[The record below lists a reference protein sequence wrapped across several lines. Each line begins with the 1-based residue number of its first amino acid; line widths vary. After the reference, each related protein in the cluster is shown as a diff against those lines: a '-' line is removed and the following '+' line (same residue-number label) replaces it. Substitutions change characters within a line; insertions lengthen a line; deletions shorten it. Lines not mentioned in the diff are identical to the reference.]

1 MTTGLAFDVRSTN
14 PYSRTKQQEIPP
26 HRIRRPMSAPT
37 PPHLAI
43 VTAYFDFNASPW
55 MAPNTH
61 YCVAQWRAAGA
72 YVVLVDV
79 ACTSQETGY
88 TFAPQDGPTVR
99 ADATDPSAL
108 VADVVVGC
116 RVSDVMWYKEAALN
130 IALAHVPS
138 ECALVGWF
146 DNDVVFSPTAD
157 AVHASD
163 KHWWVD
169 ALTRTFAQ
177 NPFVHFVQP
186 FGELALTTEH
196 VRDALLGVRRTASTH
211 NTDGLTEAPSTTDAD
226 AATVPSQE
234 CPGKEEATTATTTDT
249 ATSTDHPPP
258 PSPTSP
264 PIDLATAVTKCRTLA
279 RVRKSVMASGGQRHP
294 TTGSVRGVTGTAWV
308 ARRSLITK
316 LRFFE
321 HAVVGG
327 GDDLQLN
334 LWLGATNRR
343 TLPAVQNPQQHWYF
357 GEGRDPQQAG
367 LRRALQRYRKRLRAL
382 VPPPAK
388 CAYLP
393 CTLVHLYHGEL
404 ATKQTA
410 VERYGHLLHRGFRA
424 SVHLRPHPQ
433 HPELL
438 AWADD
443 FRDASLQ
450 KDLVQSL
457 ERSQSVR
464 EQTLLKLAKLQRC
477 LREAHQNVRGVLQLQ
492 AGTAAREQG
501 ACQELAGA
509 MRACL
514 AAFDGVG
521 G

>member
-1 MTTGLAFDVRSTN
+1 
-14 PYSRTKQQEIPP
+14 
-26 HRIRRPMSAPT
+26 
-37 PPHLAI
+37 
-43 VTAYFDFNASPW
+43 
-55 MAPNTH
+55 
-61 YCVAQWRAAGA
+61 
-72 YVVLVDV
+72 
-79 ACTSQETGY
+79 
-88 TFAPQDGPTVR
+88 
-99 ADATDPSAL
+99 
-108 VADVVVGC
+108 
-116 RVSDVMWYKEAALN
+116 
-130 IALAHVPS
+130 
-138 ECALVGWF
+138 
-146 DNDVVFSPTAD
+146 
-157 AVHASD
+157 
-163 KHWWVD
+163 
-169 ALTRTFAQ
+169 
-177 NPFVHFVQP
+177 
-186 FGELALTTEH
+186 
-196 VRDALLGVRRTASTH
+196 
-211 NTDGLTEAPSTTDAD
+211 
-226 AATVPSQE
+226 
-234 CPGKEEATTATTTDT
+234 
-249 ATSTDHPPP
+249 
-258 PSPTSP
+258 
-264 PIDLATAVTKCRTLA
+264 
-279 RVRKSVMASGGQRHP
+279 MASGGQRHA

-334 LWLGATNRR
+334 LWLGATDRR
-343 TLPAVQNPQQHWYF
+343 SLPAIQNPQQHWYF

-492 AGTAAREQG
+492 AGTGAREQG

-521 G
+521 GVVKKV

>member
-1 MTTGLAFDVRSTN
+1 MLHDAEKDASPALALLTTF
-14 PYSRTKQQEIPP
+14 Y
-26 HRIRRPMSAPT
+26 
-37 PPHLAI
+37 
-43 VTAYFDFNASPW
+43 DFNQSPW
-55 MAPNTH
+55 SVANTR
-61 YCVAQWRAAGA
+61 YCLRHWREAGA
-72 YVVLVDV
+72 YVILVEV
-79 ACTSQETGY
+79 ALEGATPY
-88 TFAPQDGPTVR
+88 AFAPTDGATTM
-99 ADATDPSAL
+99 ADTSASDAL

-116 RVSDVMWYKEAALN
+116 RVRDVMWYKEAALN
-130 IALAHVPS
+130 LALAHVPPT
-138 ECALVGWF
+138 CALVGWF
-146 DNDVVFSPTAD
+146 DNDVVVAPPPRTREPD
-157 AVHASD
+157 AAPLAS
-163 KHWWVD
+163 WWVD
-169 ALTRTFAQ
+169 TLQQTFAQ
-177 NPFVHFVQP
+177 NPLVTFVQP
-186 FGELALTTEH
+186 FGTLALTTER
-196 VRDALLGVRRTASTH
+196 VRDALLGVRTASEAEGE
-211 NTDGLTEAPSTTDAD
+211 TDTEEAAPTPDTETEAPPAPATPDA
-226 AATVPSQE
+226 
-234 CPGKEEATTATTTDT
+234 
-249 ATSTDHPPP
+249 PPP
-258 PSPTSP
+258 DAPPTDDAP
-264 PIDLATAVTKCRTLA
+264 PPDAPPPDAPPPDAPPTDLATAVARCQTLA
-279 RVRKSVMASGGQRHP
+279 RVRKSVMASGGQRHA

-334 LWLGATNRR
+334 LWLGATDRR
-343 TLPAVQNPQQHWYF
+343 SLPAIQNPQQHWYF

-433 HPELL
+433 YPELL

-492 AGTAAREQG
+492 AGTGAREQG

-521 G
+521 KP

>member
-1 MTTGLAFDVRSTN
+1 MSSAAAAAPPPPPPTLAVLTT
-14 PYSRTKQQEIPP
+14 
-26 HRIRRPMSAPT
+26 
-37 PPHLAI
+37 
-43 VTAYFDFNASPW
+43 YFDFNQSPW
-55 MAPNTH
+55 MASNTA
-61 YCVAQWRAAGA
+61 YCVRQWREAGA
-72 YVVLVDV
+72 YVILVELALDD
-79 ACTSQETGY
+79 AAAPY
-88 TFAPQDGPTVR
+88 AFAPADGPTTTSSK
-99 ADATDPSAL
+99 ATATGTTPPSL

-116 RVSDVMWYKEAALN
+116 RVRDVMWYKEAALN
-130 IALAHVPS
+130 LALAHVPS
-138 ECALVGWF
+138 TCTLVGWF
-146 DNDVVFSPTAD
+146 DNDVAFVPPTPSAP
-157 AVHASD
+157 AA
-163 KHWWVD
+163 WWVD
-169 ALTRTFAQ
+169 ALEQTFAQ
-177 NPFVHFVQP
+177 HPTVSFLQP
-186 FGELALTTEH
+186 YGELALTTER
-196 VRDALLGVRRTASTH
+196 VRNAVLGVRAEGTVDAADAEGTGGTGDTESDATDAAPPASASPDVDPTAVSPT
-211 NTDGLTEAPSTTDAD
+211 TVSSPTTIAVSPTTDLAS
-226 AATVPSQE
+226 AVAT
-234 CPGKEEATTATTTDT
+234 
-249 ATSTDHPPP
+249 
-258 PSPTSP
+258 
-264 PIDLATAVTKCRTLA
+264 CRTLA
-279 RVRKSVMASGGQRHP
+279 RVRKSVMASGGQRHA

-334 LWLGATNRR
+334 LWLGATDRR
-343 TLPAVQNPQQHWYF
+343 SLPAVQNPQQHWYF

-382 VPPPAK
+382 VVPPPAK

-492 AGTAAREQG
+492 AGTGAREQG

-521 G
+521 

>member
-1 MTTGLAFDVRSTN
+1 MPQDTEKDAPVLALLTTF
-14 PYSRTKQQEIPP
+14 Y
-26 HRIRRPMSAPT
+26 
-37 PPHLAI
+37 
-43 VTAYFDFNASPW
+43 DFNQSPW
-55 MAPNTH
+55 SVANTR
-61 YCVAQWRAAGA
+61 YCLRHWREAGA
-72 YVVLVDV
+72 YVILVEV
-79 ACTSQETGY
+79 ALEGATPY
-88 TFAPQDGPTVR
+88 TFAPTDGVTKTVDT
-99 ADATDPSAL
+99 AAPDAL

-116 RVSDVMWYKEAALN
+116 RVRDVMWYKEAALN
-130 IALAHVPS
+130 LALTHVPPT
-138 ECALVGWF
+138 CALVGWF
-146 DNDVVFSPTAD
+146 DNDVVMAPPPQTREPD
-157 AVHASD
+157 AAPPAS
-163 KHWWVD
+163 WWVD
-169 ALTRTFAQ
+169 TLQQTFAQ
-177 NPFVHFVQP
+177 NPLVTFVQP
-186 FGELALTTEH
+186 FGTLALTTER
-196 VRDALLGVRRTASTH
+196 VRDALLGVHTASEAEGETE
-211 NTDGLTEAPSTTDAD
+211 TKVAPTSEPETEATPAPEITDTPLPNAPPTD
-226 AATVPSQE
+226 
-234 CPGKEEATTATTTDT
+234 EEAKDDAPPTDL
-249 ATSTDHPPP
+249 TS
-258 PSPTSP
+258 
-264 PIDLATAVTKCRTLA
+264 AVAKCQTLA
-279 RVRKSVMASGGQRHP
+279 RVRKSVMANGGQRHA

-334 LWLGATNRR
+334 LWLGATDRR
-343 TLPAVQNPQQHWYF
+343 SLPAVVNPQQHWYF

-367 LRRALQRYRKRLRAL
+367 LRRALQRYRKRLRTL

-393 CTLVHLYHGEL
+393 CTMVHLYHGEL

-424 SVHLRPHPQ
+424 TVHLRPHPQ
-433 HPELL
+433 HPDLL

-443 FRDASLQ
+443 FRDANLQ

-477 LREAHQNVRGVLQLQ
+477 LREAHHNVCGVLQLQ
-492 AGTAAREQG
+492 AGTGAREKG

-514 AAFDGVG
+514 AAFDEVG
-521 G
+521 

>member
-1 MTTGLAFDVRSTN
+1 MLHDAEKDASPALALLTTF
-14 PYSRTKQQEIPP
+14 Y
-26 HRIRRPMSAPT
+26 
-37 PPHLAI
+37 
-43 VTAYFDFNASPW
+43 DFNQSPW
-55 MAPNTH
+55 SVANTR
-61 YCVAQWRAAGA
+61 YCLRHWREAGA
-72 YVVLVDV
+72 YVILVEV
-79 ACTSQETGY
+79 ALEGATPY
-88 TFAPQDGPTVR
+88 AFAPTDGATTM
-99 ADATDPSAL
+99 ADTTASDAL

-116 RVSDVMWYKEAALN
+116 RVRDVMWYKEAALN
-130 IALAHVPS
+130 LALAHVPS
-138 ECALVGWF
+138 TCALVGWF
-146 DNDVVFSPTAD
+146 DNDVVVAPPPRTREPD
-157 AVHASD
+157 AAPPAS
-163 KHWWVD
+163 WWVD
-169 ALTRTFAQ
+169 TLQKTFAQ
-177 NPFVHFVQP
+177 NPLVTFVQP
-186 FGELALTTEH
+186 FGTLALTTER
-196 VRDALLGVRRTASTH
+196 VRDALLGVRTASEAEGG
-211 NTDGLTEAPSTTDAD
+211 TDTEEAAPTLDTETEAPPAPATPDA
-226 AATVPSQE
+226 
-234 CPGKEEATTATTTDT
+234 
-249 ATSTDHPPP
+249 PPP
-258 PSPTSP
+258 DAPPTDDAP
-264 PIDLATAVTKCRTLA
+264 PPDAPPPDAPPTDLATAVARCQTLA
-279 RVRKSVMASGGQRHP
+279 RVRKSVMASGGQRHA

-334 LWLGATNRR
+334 LWLGATDRR
-343 TLPAVQNPQQHWYF
+343 SLPAIQNPQQHWYF

-492 AGTAAREQG
+492 AGTGAREQG

-521 G
+521 KP

>member
-1 MTTGLAFDVRSTN
+1 MSTACSSLALLTT
-14 PYSRTKQQEIPP
+14 Y
-26 HRIRRPMSAPT
+26 
-37 PPHLAI
+37 
-43 VTAYFDFNASPW
+43 YDFNQSPW
-55 MAPNTH
+55 TAANVRYCLHQWRSAGAFVILVEVALNTSSFEFAPNEGVHTDH
-61 YCVAQWRAAGA
+61 TPAHA
-72 YVVLVDV
+72 DTTTDE
-79 ACTSQETGY
+79 TSR
-88 TFAPQDGPTVR
+88 PQ
-99 ADATDPSAL
+99 L

-116 RVSDVMWYKEAALN
+116 RVHDVMWYKEAALN
-130 IALAHVPS
+130 LGLSHVPDT
-138 ECALVGWF
+138 CDLVGWF
-146 DNDVVFSPTAD
+146 DNDVVVAPQPTTD
-157 AVHASD
+157 ANTPMPTS
-163 KHWWVD
+163 WWVD
-169 ALTRTFAQ
+169 ALAQTFAQ
-177 NPFVHFVQP
+177 HPLVTFVQP
-186 FGELALTTEH
+186 FGELALTTE
-196 VRDALLGVRRTASTH
+196 RTRNALVGGHASPQVQANDRQEDVVGNTPTAESPTHEVEGDGSTVPTDSASTS
-211 NTDGLTEAPSTTDAD
+211 TGPTTDLVSA
-226 AATVPSQE
+226 V
-234 CPGKEEATTATTTDT
+234 DT
-249 ATSTDHPPP
+249 
-258 PSPTSP
+258 
-264 PIDLATAVTKCRTLA
+264 CRTLA
-279 RVRKSVMASGGQRHP
+279 RVRKSVMASGGQRH
-294 TTGSVRGVTGTAWV
+294 TATGSVRGVTGTAWV

-327 GDDLQLN
+327 GDDLQFN
-334 LWLGATNRR
+334 LWLGATDRR
-343 TLPAVQNPQQHWYF
+343 SLPAVQNALQHWYF

-424 SVHLRPHPQ
+424 SVHLKPHPQ

-438 AWADD
+438 TWADD

-457 ERSQSVR
+457 ERSQTVR

-492 AGTAAREQG
+492 ADTGVREQG

-509 MRACL
+509 MRACI
-514 AAFDGVG
+514 AAFDKVG
-521 G
+521 GPVSE